1 MQKIYV
7 SGKITGL
14 DNWRQIFEQ
23 AEKKLIEQGYFVISP
38 RLIAEEV
45 EIQKS
50 NATYQDY
57 MRSDLRMLCICD
69 SVYFLSNW
77 QDSPGARLEHE
88 IAVALKLNCIY
99 E

>member
-69 SVYFLSNW
+69 SVYFLRNW